1 MKDTQQQQPATPES
15 WKLVLDDGDMLKVGA
30 LCFALSV
37 LGTLCALWL
46 AKNWK

>member
-1 MKDTQQQQPATPES
+1 MEPTKQQPAPTGEF
-15 WKLVLDDGDMLKVGA
+15 KLLLDDGDMLKVGA

-46 AKNWK
+46 AKNWR